1 MTDLNFSNQIEMI
14 SLEELVSSDHIY
26 RKFKDLWD
34 FSDIKNEVE
43 KIEIDSDHKGFGV
56 FRLFLCLLI
65 QFTEDL
71 SDRELE
77 RYLADTNSAKWFC
90 NFGLV
95 EKTPNYRVFTN
106 ARKRIGTKR
115 LSTIFNILKDQLREK
130 GYMNEIF
137 TFIDASH
144 LISKATL
151 WKERDKAIKEK
162 YEKLNNEIL
171 PKFAK
176 DKQANF
182 GCKGGNKFWYGF
194 KKHASVDMQSG
205 MINKVAITKAS
216 TIDSKGMKHVIPNQG
231 AIYAD
236 KGYCD
241 KNAKAA
247 IAKRN
252 LHLAAV
258 KKNNMIGK
266 NKDLD
271 KFYTKLRSPYERVF
285 SKTNHRVRYQG
296 IQKNQFTAFMESIAH
311 NFKRMVVLNEIYPP
325 PEIS

>member
-1 MTDLNFSNQIEMI
+1 MICLEDLVPTN
-14 SLEELVSSDHIY
+14 HIY
-26 RKFKDLWD
+26 RKFQELWD
-34 FSDIKNEVE
+34 FTDIKKELE
-43 KIEIDSDHKGFGV
+43 KIEIDSDHKGFGI
-56 FRLFLCLLI
+56 FRLFLALLL

-77 RYLADTNSAKWFC
+77 RYLDDTNSAKWFC
-90 NFGLV
+90 QFGLV
-95 EKTPNYRVFTN
+95 EKTPNFRVFTN
-106 ARKRIGTKR
+106 ARKRIGTSA
-115 LSTIFNILKDQLREK
+115 LSKIFNILKDQLRQK
-130 GYMNEIF
+130 GCMSEVF

-151 WKERDKAIKEK
+151 WKERDTAIKEK
-162 YEKLNNEIL
+162 HEKLNNEIL

-182 GCKGGNKFWYGF
+182 GCKGGNKYWYGF

-216 TIDSKGMKHVIPNQG
+216 LIDSKGMKHVTPTSG
-231 AIYAD
+231 AVYGD

-247 IAKRN
+247 AAKRN
-252 LHLAAV
+252 LHLAAM
-258 KKNNMIGK
+258 KKNNMKDK

-271 KFYTKLRSPYERVF
+271 KWYCKLRSPYERVF

-296 IQKNQFTAFMESIAH
+296 VAKNQFTAFMESIAH
-311 NFKRMVVLNEIYPP
+311 NLKRMVVINELYPP
-325 PEIS
+325 PTT

>member
-1 MTDLNFSNQIEMI
+1 MI
-14 SLEELVSSDHIY
+14 CLEELVPDNHIY
-26 RKFKDLWD
+26 RKFKELWN
-34 FSDIKNEVE
+34 FSEIE
-43 KIEIDSDHKGFGV
+43 KEMSKMEANSDHKGYGA

-65 QFTEDL
+65 QFAEDL

-77 RYLADTNSAKWFC
+77 RYLEDTNSAKWFC

-95 EKTPNYRVFTN
+95 EKTPDHSVFGN
-106 ARKRIGTKR
+106 ARKRIGTKK
-115 LSTIFNILKDQLREK
+115 LSTIFNILRDQLKAK
-130 GYMNEIF
+130 GYMNEVF

-151 WKERDKAIKEK
+151 WKERDEAIKKK

-171 PKFAK
+171 PKFTK
-176 DKQANF
+176 DKQADF

-216 TIDSKGMKHVIPNQG
+216 TIDSKGMKHVTPESG
-231 AIYAD
+231 AVYGD

-241 KNAKAA
+241 KNAKKAV
-247 IAKRN
+247 AKRN
-252 LHLAAV
+252 LHLAAM

-271 KFYTKLRSPYERVF
+271 KWYCKLRSPYERIF

-311 NFKRMVVLNEIYPP
+311 NFKRMVILDELYPP
-325 PEIS
+325 PKMT

>member
-1 MTDLNFSNQIEMI
+1 MSSQVEIV
-14 SLEELVSSDHIY
+14 SLEELVPANHIY
-26 RKFKDLWD
+26 RKFKELWNLTQIEKEMD
-34 FSDIKNEVE
+34 
-43 KIEIDSDHKGFGV
+43 KIEAGSAHKGFGA
-56 FRLFLCLLI
+56 FRLFLCLLV
-65 QFTEDL
+65 QFMEDL

-77 RYLADTNSAKWFC
+77 AYIQGNNHAKWLCGFS
-90 NFGLV
+90 LI
-95 EKTPNYRVFTN
+95 EKTPDHSVFGN

-115 LSTIFNILKDQLREK
+115 LSTIFNILRNQLKEK
-130 GYMNEIF
+130 GYMNEVF

-216 TIDSKGMKHVIPNQG
+216 TIDSKGMKHVIPNSG
-231 AIYAD
+231 AVYGD

-241 KNAKAA
+241 KNAKMTV
-247 IAKRN
+247 AKRN
-252 LHLAAV
+252 LHLGAM
-258 KKNNMIGK
+258 KKNNMKDK

-271 KFYTKLRSPYERVF
+271 KWYCKLRSPYERIF

-296 IQKNQFTAFMESIAH
+296 IAKNQFTAFMESIAH
-311 NFKRMVVLNEIYPP
+311 NFKRIVVLDELYSPP
-325 PEIS
+325 KTV

>member
-1 MTDLNFSNQIEMI
+1 MSRQVEMV
-14 SLEELVSSDHIY
+14 SLEELVPGFHIY
-26 RKFKDLWD
+26 RKFKELWN
-34 FSDIKNEVE
+34 FADIEKEMDRMEVN
-43 KIEIDSDHKGFGV
+43 SDHKGYGA
-56 FRLFLCLLI
+56 FRLFLCLLV
-65 QFTEDL
+65 QFMEDL

-77 RYLADTNSAKWFC
+77 TYIQGNNHAKWLCSFS
-90 NFGLV
+90 LV
-95 EKTPNYRVFTN
+95 EKTPDHSVFGN
-106 ARKRIGTKR
+106 ARRRVGTKR
-115 LSTIFNILKDQLREK
+115 LATIFNILRDQLKAK

-151 WKERDKAIKEK
+151 WKERDEAIKEK

-171 PKFAK
+171 PKFTK

-216 TIDSKGMKHVIPNQG
+216 IIDSKGMKHVTPTSG
-231 AIYAD
+231 AVYGD

-247 IAKRN
+247 AAKRN
-252 LHLAAV
+252 LHLAAM

-271 KFYTKLRSPYERVF
+271 KWYCKLRSPYERVF

-311 NFKRMVVLNEIYPP
+311 NFKRMVVLDKLYPP
-325 PEIS
+325 PIIN

>member
-1 MTDLNFSNQIEMI
+1 MSLNQVEMVTLNQLI
-14 SLEELVSSDHIY
+14 DQNHNY
-26 RKFKDLWD
+26 RKFKELWD
-34 FSDIKNEVE
+34 LTEVKKNLEE
-43 KIEIDSDHKGFGV
+43 IEITNESNFKGYGI

-65 QFTEDL
+65 QFMEDL

-77 RYLADTNSAKWFC
+77 ESLKTNLTSKWFC
-90 NFGLV
+90 QFGLTDS
-95 EKTPNYRVFTN
+95 TPNYSLFSKVRS
-106 ARKRIGTKR
+106 RIGTKR
-115 LSTIFNILKDQLREK
+115 LATIFNILRDQLKAK
-130 GYMNEIF
+130 GYMNEVF

-151 WKERDKAIKEK
+151 WKERDEAIKEK

-182 GCKGGNKFWYGF
+182 GCKGGSKYWYGF
-194 KKHASVDMQSG
+194 KKHVSVDMQSG
-205 MINKVAITKAS
+205 MINKVAITQAS
-216 TIDSKGMKHVIPNQG
+216 VIDSKGMKHVTPTSG
-231 AIYAD
+231 AVYGD

-241 KNAKAA
+241 KNAKKAV
-247 IAKRN
+247 AKRN
-252 LHLAAV
+252 LHLAAM

-271 KFYTKLRSPYERVF
+271 KWYCKLRSPYERVF

-296 IQKNQFTAFMESIAH
+296 IQKNQFTAFMESITH
-311 NFKRMVVLNEIYPP
+311 NLKRMVVICQQF
-325 PEIS
+325 SGH

>member
-1 MTDLNFSNQIEMI
+1 MSRQVEMV
-14 SLEELVSSDHIY
+14 SLEELVPGFHIY
-26 RKFKDLWD
+26 RKFKELWN
-34 FSDIKNEVE
+34 FADIEKEMDRMEVN
-43 KIEIDSDHKGFGV
+43 SDHKGYGA
-56 FRLFLCLLI
+56 FRLFLCLLV
-65 QFTEDL
+65 QFMEDL

-77 RYLADTNSAKWFC
+77 TYIQGNNHAKWLCSFS
-90 NFGLV
+90 LV
-95 EKTPNYRVFTN
+95 EKTPDHSVFGN
-106 ARKRIGTKR
+106 ARRRVGTKR
-115 LSTIFNILKDQLREK
+115 LATIFNILRDQLKAK

-151 WKERDKAIKEK
+151 WKERDEAIKEK
-162 YEKLNNEIL
+162 YEKLNNEII
-171 PKFAK
+171 PKFTK

-216 TIDSKGMKHVIPNQG
+216 IIDSKGMKHVTPTSG
-231 AIYAD
+231 AVYAD

-247 IAKRN
+247 AAKRN
-252 LHLAAV
+252 LHLAAM

-271 KFYTKLRSPYERVF
+271 KWYCKLRSPYERVF

-311 NFKRMVVLNEIYPP
+311 NFKRSIVLNDLYPP
-325 PEIS
+325 PNTA